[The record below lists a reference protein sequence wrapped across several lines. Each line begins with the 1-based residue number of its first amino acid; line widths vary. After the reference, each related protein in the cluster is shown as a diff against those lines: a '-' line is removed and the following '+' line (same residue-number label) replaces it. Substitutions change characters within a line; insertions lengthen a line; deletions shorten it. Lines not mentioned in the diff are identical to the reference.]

1 MEIQYIHTNTYIYI
15 LYLLYSFI
23 YMLCMPQLGYQA
35 SKAGPDP
42 NIFPAR
48 LGFGVLQALE
58 DCRFSSGTSEQ
69 LGRAWKIQSWSYDG
83 QTYAYGDFLHL
94 VLNM

>member
-1 MEIQYIHTNTYIYI
+1 
-15 LYLLYSFI
+15 
-23 YMLCMPQLGYQA
+23 MLCMPQLGYQA

-42 NIFPAR
+42 DLFPAR

-83 QTYAYGDFLHL
+83 
-94 VLNM
+94 VLWHMGTFYT